1 MYKVSQLSPN
11 ANRSAMR
18 VTVTRPG
25 SSSTQDFANF
35 QLWRSWLEFDSE
47 LDNTSSKSAINWN
60 ALLGLAVTLAIS
72 AAFWSGVGIAVSQI
86 LK

>member
-18 VTVTRPG
+18 VVVTRPG
-25 SSSTQDFANF
+25 GASTPDFANF

-47 LDNTSSKSAINWN
+47 VDDNRSRPTINWN
-60 ALLGLAVTLAIS
+60 ALLGLAVTLGIS
-72 AAFWSGVGIAVSQI
+72 AAFWSGVGIAVAQI

>member
-18 VTVTRPG
+18 VVVTRPG
-25 SSSTQDFANF
+25 SSSTPDFANF
-35 QLWRSWLEFDSE
+35 QLWRSWFE
-47 LDNTSSKSAINWN
+47 LDSALDDNRSRSAINWN
-60 ALLGLAVTLAIS
+60 ALLGLAVTLGIS
-72 AAFWSGVGIAVSQI
+72 VAFWSGVGVAVVQI

>member
-18 VTVTRPG
+18 VVVTRPG
-25 SSSTQDFANF
+25 GASTPDFANF
-35 QLWRSWLEFDSE
+35 HLWRSWFELDSE
-47 LDNTSSKSAINWN
+47 SDDNRSHSAINWN
-60 ALLGLAVTLAIS
+60 ALLGLAVTLGIS
-72 AAFWSGVGIAVSQI
+72 AAFWSGVGVAVAQI

>member
-18 VTVTRPG
+18 AVVTRPG
-25 SSSTQDFANF
+25 RSSTSDFANF

-47 LDNTSSKSAINWN
+47 LDDKPAGAAINWN
-60 ALLGLAVTLAIS
+60 ALLGLALTLAIS
-72 AAFWSGVGIAVSQI
+72 AAFWSGVGVAVVQI